1 MAVICDFMTAIFFL
15 FSSIGPKFFLCKL
28 ILKPI
33 LTDLGSS
40 NLFFREKGEEG
51 PVLTYLKPGFGS
63 SECSF

>member
-1 MAVICDFMTAIFFL
+1 MRLYDSHILFILQYQTQNFL
-15 FSSIGPKFFLCKL
+15 NKKCKL